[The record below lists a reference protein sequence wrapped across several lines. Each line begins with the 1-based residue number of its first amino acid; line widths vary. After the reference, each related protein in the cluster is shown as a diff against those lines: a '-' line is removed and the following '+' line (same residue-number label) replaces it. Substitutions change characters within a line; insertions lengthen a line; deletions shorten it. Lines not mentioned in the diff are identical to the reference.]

1 MVRRI
6 KAKLVL
12 RLREQGLSRNAIA
25 MGYGMSKHSVID
37 VFDAADRL
45 HVSYGDVESKTDDEV
60 YALLFPGR
68 GVVESVYERPD
79 WEHVHRE
86 LGRVGVTLR
95 LLHAEYADACR
106 AKRVPFMGYDRF
118 CKLYADYTLRL
129 GVTSR
134 VERKAGR
141 TVEVDWA
148 GATVPI
154 HDPVTGETSKAYLF
168 VGCLPFSRYS
178 FVHAAGDMRESSWLN
193 CHVLMFAY
201 FGAVP
206 ARIVC
211 DNLKTGVAAHPR
223 EGEIVLND
231 HYRNLAEHYSTAV
244 LPGRVRKPKDK
255 PSGENLVLHAERA
268 VVGMMRDRGF
278 RSLDELNRA
287 IREWLDAYNTAPFQK
302 REGSRLTVF
311 ETEEK
316 PAMIPLP
323 VVPYET
329 GEWVGSRKV
338 ANDCHVVYKR
348 NRYSAPHRLAG
359 RSVELRETA
368 RLLEIW
374 HGGERVAVHPLFEPG
389 QANRASTRETDL
401 PEKSKW
407 REWDE
412 RRVRSW
418 AADVGPNT
426 VIVVARIFQ
435 SAGTPDQAIDPALA
449 VLRLSRRYGR
459 QRLEHACD
467 VARRVMNTPR
477 YRQLKTILDTG
488 QDHEVMEGETLDVK
502 GLDVEQASGYVR
514 GADYYARETK
524 R

>member
-6 KAKLVL
+6 KAKLVPGL
-12 RLREQGLSRNAIA
+12 RGQGLSRNAIA
-25 MGYGMSKHSVID
+25 TGYGMSKHSVID

-45 HVSYGDVESKTDDEV
+45 GVSYKDVEERSDDEV
-60 YALLFPGR
+60 YAMLFLGR
-68 GVVESVYERPD
+68 GVVESVYEQPD
-79 WEHVHRE
+79 WGRAHRE

-95 LLHAEYADACR
+95 LLHAEYVDSCR
-106 AKRVPFMGYDRF
+106 TGRVPFMGNDRF
-118 CKLYADYTLRL
+118 CKLYADYVRRL

-148 GATVPI
+148 GATVPVR
-154 HDPVTGETSKAYLF
+154 DPVTGEESRAYLF

-178 FVHAAGDMRESSWLN
+178 FVCATGDMRESSWLA
-193 CHVLMFAY
+193 CHARMFGY

-211 DNLKTGVAAHPR
+211 DNLKTGVASHPR
-223 EGEIVLND
+223 DGEIVLND

-255 PSGENLVLHAERA
+255 ASGENLVLHAERA
-268 VVGMMRDRGF
+268 VVGAMRDRVF
-278 RSLDELNRA
+278 ASLDELNRA
-287 IREWLDAYNTAPFQK
+287 IRDWLDAYNAAPFQK
-302 REGSRLTVF
+302 REGSRLTSF
-311 ETEEK
+311 MTEEK
-316 PAMIPLP
+316 PMMIPLP

-338 ANDCHVVYKR
+338 ANDCHVAYKR
-348 NRYSAPHRLAG
+348 NRYSVPHRLVG
-359 RSVELRETA
+359 RVVELRETGDA
-368 RLLEIW
+368 LEIW
-374 HGGERVAVHPLFEPG
+374 NGGERVAVHRLFDAG
-389 QANRASTRETDL
+389 QSNRSSTRDADL
-401 PEKSKW
+401 PGKTRW

-418 AADVGPNT
+418 AIDVGPNT
-426 VIVVARIFQ
+426 VIVIARIFQ
-435 SAGTPDQAIDPALA
+435 DSHTPDQAINPALA

-459 QRLEHACD
+459 QRLENACD
-467 VARRVMNTPR
+467 VARRVMDAPR
-477 YRQLKTILDTG
+477 YRQLKAILDTG
-488 QDHEVMEGETLDVK
+488 QDHEVMEGETLEIRDI
-502 GLDVEQASGYVR
+502 DTDRATGYVR
-514 GADYYARETK
+514 GAGYYARETG

>member
-25 MGYGMSKHSVID
+25 VGYGMSKHSVID

-45 HVSYGDVESKTDDEV
+45 DVSYSGVEDKTDDEV

-68 GVVESVYERPD
+68 GVIESVYEQPD
-79 WEHVHRE
+79 WARVHGE
-86 LGRVGVTLR
+86 LGRVGVTLK
-95 LLHAEYADACR
+95 LLHAEYADSCR
-106 AKRVPFMGYDRF
+106 VKGVPFMGYDRF
-118 CKLYADYTLRL
+118 CKLYADYVLRL

-148 GATVPI
+148 GATMPI

-178 FVHAAGDMRESSWLN
+178 FVRATGDMRESSWLD
-193 CHVLMFAY
+193 CHVCMFDY

-211 DNLKTGVAAHPR
+211 DNLKTGVVSHPR
-223 EGEIVLND
+223 DGEIVLND

-244 LPGRVRKPKDK
+244 LPGRVKRPKDK

-268 VVGMMRDRGF
+268 VVGAMRDREF
-278 RSLDELNRA
+278 HSLDELNRA
-287 IREWLDAYNTAPFQK
+287 IRDWLDAYNAAPFQK
-302 REGSRLTVF
+302 REGSRLAVF
-311 ETEEK
+311 ESEER
-316 PAMIPLP
+316 PMMIPLP

-329 GEWVGSRKV
+329 GDWVGTRKV

-348 NRYSAPHRLAG
+348 NRYSVPHRLIG
-359 RSVELRETA
+359 TRVELRETA
-368 RLLEIW
+368 RTLEIW
-374 HGGERVAVHPLFEPG
+374 HDGQRVAVHRLFDAV
-389 QANRASTRETDL
+389 QSNRSSTRDVDL
-401 PEKSKW
+401 PKKANW

-412 RRVRSW
+412 PRVRAW
-418 AADVGPNT
+418 ASGVGPNA
-426 VIVVARIFQ
+426 VIVISRIFE
-435 SAGTPDQAIDPALA
+435 SYARPDQAIDPALA

-459 QRLEHACD
+459 QRLENACD
-467 VARRVMNTPR
+467 VARRVVNTPR
-477 YRQLKTILDTG
+477 HRQLKTILDTG
-488 QDHEVMEGETLDVK
+488 QDHEVMEGEDPKVK
-502 GLDVEQASGYVR
+502 GLDVEPPAGYVR

>member
-25 MGYGMSKHSVID
+25 VGYGMSKHSVID
-37 VFDAADRL
+37 VFDTADRL
-45 HVSYGDVESKTDDEV
+45 NVSYSDVEGKADDEV

-68 GVVESVYERPD
+68 GVIESAYEQPD
-79 WEHVHRE
+79 WTRVHSE

-95 LLHAEYADACR
+95 LLHAEYADSCR
-106 AKRVPFMGYDRF
+106 VKGVPFMGYDRF
-118 CKLYADYTLRL
+118 CKLYADHVLRL

-148 GATVPI
+148 GAIVPI
-154 HDPVTGETSKAYLF
+154 HDTVTGETSKAYLF

-178 FVHAAGDMRESSWLN
+178 FVHATGDMRESSWLD
-193 CHVLMFAY
+193 CHVLMFGY

-211 DNLKTGVAAHPR
+211 GNLKTGVVSHPR
-223 EGEIVLND
+223 DGEIVLND

-244 LPGRVRKPKDK
+244 LPGRVKKPKDK

-268 VVGMMRDRGF
+268 VIGAMRDREF
-278 RSLDELNRA
+278 HSLDELNLA
-287 IREWLDAYNTAPFQK
+287 IREWLDAYNAAPFRK
-302 REGSRLTVF
+302 REGSRLASF
-311 ETEEK
+311 ESEER

-323 VVPYET
+323 AVPYET

-338 ANDCHVVYKR
+338 TGDCHIVYKR
-348 NRYSAPHRLAG
+348 NRYSVPHRLAG
-359 RSVELRETA
+359 RRVELRETA
-368 RLLEIW
+368 TLLEVW
-374 HGGERVAVHPLFEPG
+374 HGGERTAVHRLFDHG
-389 QANRASTRETDL
+389 HINRVSTRAADL
-401 PEKSKW
+401 PEKAKW

-412 RRVRSW
+412 QWVRSW
-418 AADVGPNT
+418 AAQVGPNT
-426 VIVVARIFQ
+426 VIVIARIFQ

-459 QRLEHACD
+459 QRLENACD
-467 VARRVMNTPR
+467 VARRVVNTPR
-477 YRQLKTILDTG
+477 HRQLKTILDTG
-488 QDHEVMEGETLDVK
+488 QDHEVMEDETLKVK
-502 GLDVEQASGYVR
+502 GLDAEPATGYVR
-514 GADYYARETK
+514 GADYYAREAK